1 MQIFN
6 YAYSRNNAKKL
17 IKEPCLPRE
26 MPLNRD
32 FDECFQ
38 QQKSD
43 TLA

>member
-1 MQIFN
+1 MHIPVTTL
-6 YAYSRNNAKKL
+6 KKL

-26 MPLNRD
+26 MPLNRE

-43 TLA
+43 TLT